1 MHFATLLCTFALA
14 AGAHARF
21 HQHVICSDDAEGGV
35 LYNAKA
41 TEWACSTY
49 AKQEPGGKRGK
60 SCPDCHMTTVN
71 DMPFCKSAGRNI
83 DGRTIK
89 AYCVEA
95 GANPAKGS
103 SRQKSRACAEHPALQ
118 VQSGSKGDMT
128 VDYMP
133 ASETPEL
140 LARCRVTMAAVDAAT
155 RNWFPSGSWS
165 CGILVTI
172 RLSCRALSQVK
183 GLDYVR
189 TGLTFGGFLVVDA
202 DSDAIGRVYA
212 PEDGDATDRCIEW
225 DICRQMLGGAGHG
238 VFLRRMSRTLEHAI
252 NPTSCESADAKTPPN
267 RHRGIATQPTIHDN
281 YNSCCSKVAPS
292 AAEVEVRPIASH
304 IKDFVVQKKDS
315 LPSPAAARARLEEA
329 GIDLSNGYPFRPGK
343 PLYLDDATSIR
354 SEDREYVDAGARA
367 DKSKSACTRAIFPHH
382 PLSHKRPSS
391 SGRVF
396 SPRKSA
402 ADGDEVLSAAREV
415 KRLTA
420 HIGTEIV
427 SLQLKDLTD
436 TQTDELA
443 LLMAER
449 SVVFFRGQD
458 LSPRHIPGG
467 AATTDRFVSA
477 VAGVDAR
484 SEPLRPVC
492 SLERIAVSARSPH
505 QRFRLARPLQ

>member
-1 MHFATLLCTFALA
+1 M
-14 AGAHARF
+14 
-21 HQHVICSDDAEGGV
+21 
-35 LYNAKA
+35 
-41 TEWACSTY
+41 
-49 AKQEPGGKRGK
+49 
-60 SCPDCHMTTVN
+60 
-71 DMPFCKSAGRNI
+71 
-83 DGRTIK
+83 
-89 AYCVEA
+89 
-95 GANPAKGS
+95 
-103 SRQKSRACAEHPALQ
+103 
-118 VQSGSKGDMT
+118 
-128 VDYMP
+128 
-133 ASETPEL
+133 
-140 LARCRVTMAAVDAAT
+140 
-155 RNWFPSGSWS
+155 
-165 CGILVTI
+165 
-172 RLSCRALSQVK
+172 
-183 GLDYVR
+183 
-189 TGLTFGGFLVVDA
+189 
-202 DSDAIGRVYA
+202 
-212 PEDGDATDRCIEW
+212 
-225 DICRQMLGGAGHG
+225 GH
-238 VFLRRMSRTLEHAI
+238 
-252 NPTSCESADAKTPPN
+252 
-267 RHRGIATQPTIHDN
+267 IATQPTIHDN
-281 YNSCCSKVAPS
+281 HNSSCSKVAPS

-304 IKDFVVQKKDS
+304 IKDFVVRKKDS

-467 AATTDRFVSA
+467 AAV
-477 VAGVDAR
+477 
-484 SEPLRPVC
+484 L
-492 SLERIAVSARSPH
+492 
-505 QRFRLARPLQ
+505 